1 MSVTRAGI
9 ANRALRRCGVL
20 AFGQAVDQNR
30 TDAALQAYDE
40 VYAYLNELGIV
51 DWGSTASVP
60 NEYAF
65 YVVALTAYT
74 LADDIAVPDSRYQR
88 IAVDAATAERSIRR
102 LINKSYTRREVAVR
116 DY

>member
-1 MSVTRAGI
+1 MGPA
-9 ANRALRRCGVL
+9 
-20 AFGQAVDQNR
+20 R

-65 YVVALTAYT
+65 HVIALTAYT
-74 LADDIAVPDSRYQR
+74 LSGDIAVPDSRYQR
-88 IAVDAATAERSIRR
+88 IARDAAGAELAIRR
-102 LINKSYTRREVAVR
+102 VYNNAYTRDEIKVM